1 VVENGGNWREEESGV
16 GKVVSDISM
25 SLDGFIAGP
34 NAGVENPVGD
44 RGEWLHHWMYP
55 VEGWREP
62 PGLEGRVT
70 EEDSRVA
77 EESLARAGAFLMGRR
92 MFDEGEKPWGDTPP
106 FHKPV
111 FIVTHDAHK
120 QIVKEGGTTYT
131 FVTDGI
137 ERALELA
144 KEAAGE
150 RDVAVSGGANV
161 IQQLLAAGLLD
172 ELQVHLAP
180 VFLGEGTRLFD
191 RTDLAETG
199 LEATR
204 VIASP
209 RVTHIK
215 FQITPQPD
223 RRTK

>member
-1 VVENGGNWREEESGV
+1 LGWVVQNGGKGGEQEAGV
-16 GKVVSDISM
+16 GRVVSDISM

-34 NAGVENPVGD
+34 NNSVENPMGD

-62 PGLEGRVT
+62 PGLEGGVT
-70 EEDSRVA
+70 EADSRIA
-77 EESLARAGAFLMGRR
+77 EESLTRAGAFLMGRR
-92 MFDEGEKPWGDTPP
+92 MFDEGEKPWGDPPP

-120 QIVKEGGTTYT
+120 QIVKGGGTTYT

-137 ERALELA
+137 GRALELA

-161 IQQLLAAGLLD
+161 IQQLLAAGLLE

-191 RTDLAETG
+191 RTDLADTG

-209 RVTHIK
+209 RVTHIR
-215 FQITPQPD
+215 FQVGP
-223 RRTK
+223 RRAP